1 LPDAQAFNFGIK
13 SSTVNTFVNLNKT
26 NFSSPNMSEM
36 PTKELSKLMN
46 EATVFI
52 ECSMK
57 VKDIKT
63 ALEKKTKKV
72 FYSELRN

>member
-1 LPDAQAFNFGIK
+1 
-13 SSTVNTFVNLNKT
+13 
-26 NFSSPNMSEM
+26 MSD
-36 PTKELSKLMN
+36 KDLVKLMN

-57 VKDIKT
+57 VKDIK
-63 ALEKKTKKV
+63 AAIKKRDTKKV

>member
-1 LPDAQAFNFGIK
+1 M
-13 SSTVNTFVNLNKT
+13 STKD
-26 NFSSPNMSEM
+26 
-36 PTKELSKLMN
+36 LSKLMN

-63 ALEKKTKKV
+63 ALEKAETKKV
-72 FYSELRN
+72 FYSEFRN

>member
-1 LPDAQAFNFGIK
+1 
-13 SSTVNTFVNLNKT
+13 
-26 NFSSPNMSEM
+26 MSEM